1 MGLAVAG
8 LSSFI
13 NANRLTTT
21 TNELV
26 ADFNLARSEAI
37 KRAGNTVVCKSDD
50 AANCTGTGTWASGR
64 VVFFDA
70 DSSNT
75 KTAGDTMLRVHEA
88 MASGNTV
95 TASASDII
103 VYSKQGAIAS
113 GSGDYTICNS
123 NMKRSRTIGISA
135 TGRTALTQGNC

>member
-1 MGLAVAG
+1 M
-8 LSSFI
+8 SNFI
-13 NANRLTTT
+13 NSNRLTTT
-21 TNELV
+21 TNDLV
-26 ADFNLARSEAI
+26 ADLNLARSEAV
-37 KRAGNTVVCKSDD
+37 KRAGNVVVCKSDD
-50 AANCTGTGTWASGR
+50 GADCTGTGTWASGR

-75 KTAGDTMLRVHEA
+75 KTAGDTVLRVHEA

-95 TASASDII
+95 TASASDVI
-103 VYSKQGAIAS
+103 VYSKQGAITA

-135 TGRTALTQGNC
+135 TGRASLTQGAC